1 MASHQKKAKDWE
13 PEWVELAKEYR
24 KLAKRANQRMVRI
37 ERYAER
43 PGYKAIKNYAYKGAQ
58 QDIAVLYQKKGEKLR
73 YTEHAKILPVKRDGF
88 ELEGAEKMRVNIAQL
103 KAKIA
108 SIEHFLSAN
117 TSTIA
122 DIKDRITGEVVKP
135 GYISSQDKRANTLN
149 ERLKKIYNFDANLTA
164 DDLQRFFASKKQ
176 AKLQKEVGSDQMF
189 VVMSTMKKYN
199 LASNKRDLQKF
210 FQEHIDLNDLKGKG
224 PNGTDISI
232 DQKDY
237 ANYKDYW
244 NTLSEFVEL
253 TGNKM
258 LDDYVTQAIKA
269 GINVKNIFI

>member
-1 MASHQKKAKDWE
+1 MESHQKSAKNWQA
-13 PEWVELAKEYR
+13 EWNELAKEYR

-43 PGYKAIKNYAYKGAQ
+43 PGYKVLLNYAYKGAQ
-58 QDIAVLYQKKGEKLR
+58 QDIAVLYQKKGDKLR
-73 YTEHAKILPVKRDGF
+73 YNEKAKINPVKRDGF
-88 ELEGAEKMRVNIAQL
+88 ELEGAEKMKANVSQL

-108 SIEHFLSAN
+108 SIEHFLSAK

-122 DIKDRITGEVVKP
+122 DVKNPDTGSVKT

-149 ERLKKIYNFDANLTA
+149 ERLKKIYKFDANLTA
-164 DDLQRFFASKKQ
+164 EDLQKFFASKKQ
-176 AKLQKEVGSDQMF
+176 KKLESVVGSDQMF
-189 VVMSTMKKYN
+189 IVASTMKKFN

-210 FQEHIDLNDLKGKG
+210 FQDHIDLNDLKGKG

-237 ANYKDYW
+237 SNYKDYW
-244 NTLSEFVEL
+244 DTLSGFVEL
-253 TGNKM
+253 TGNKL
-258 LDDYVTQAIKA
+258 LDDYVSQAIKA
-269 GINVKNIFI
+269 GLNVKNIFI

>member
-1 MASHQKKAKDWE
+1 MASHQKQAKDWQA
-13 PEWVELAKEYR
+13 EWVELAKEYR

-73 YTEHAKILPVKRDGF
+73 YTEKAKINPVKRDGF
-88 ELEGAEKMRVNIAQL
+88 ELEGAEKMKANVAQL

-108 SIEHFLSAN
+108 SIEHFLGSI

-122 DIKDRITGEVVKP
+122 DVKNVVTGAIKS

-149 ERLKKIYNFDANLTA
+149 ERLKNIYKFDANLTA
-164 DDLQRFFASKKQ
+164 EDLQKFFASKKQ
-176 AKLQKEVGSDQMF
+176 AKLEKIVGSDQMF
-189 VVMSTMKKYN
+189 IVMSTMKKYN

-210 FQEHIDLNDLKGKG
+210 FQEHIDLSKLPDDVSL
-224 PNGTDISI
+224 

-244 NTLSEFVEL
+244 DTLSEFVEL
-253 TGNKM
+253 TGNKL
-258 LDDYVTQAIKA
+258 LDDYVSQAIKA